1 VINGINTR
9 SYTSRDFADSAKVVN
24 YTRGVI
30 MSKIAVA
37 STLVAEHDSLTR
49 FRGSLRAGAVA
60 LILGGIAS
68 AVVPLFTAGIPTAP
82 EHNVAFAQGANT
94 LGWRLGM
101 IVALVYQA
109 LLVLGSLALY
119 VHLAQSSAEGWAF
132 AGLVVTVCFTM
143 LFMPMMGFAA
153 FVVPAV
159 GALLEAGHADAVA
172 VMDQTFREPFAVLP
186 FLGGILVNLG
196 PILNGVAVWRSGALP
211 KWVGLLLIG
220 GGVLGVPAFLDVP
233 QAQLVAPLITGSAM
247 IAVGVSL
254 WKLLG

>member
-1 VINGINTR
+1 MNPSAIA
-9 SYTSRDFADSAKVVN
+9 STSVAERDFQ
-24 YTRGVI
+24 
-30 MSKIAVA
+30 
-37 STLVAEHDSLTR
+37 AE
-49 FRGSLRAGAVA
+49 FRRSIRAGAVA
-60 LILGGIAS
+60 LILGGIAG
-68 AVVPLFTAGIPTAP
+68 AVVPLLTAGIPTAP

-119 VHLAQSSAEGWAF
+119 VHLAQSSAERWAF

-143 LFMPMMGFAA
+143 LFVPMMGFAA

-159 GALLEAGHADAVA
+159 GALIEAGHADAVA
-172 VMDQTFREPFAVLP
+172 VMGQTFREPFAALP
-186 FLGGILVNLG
+186 FLAGILVNLG
-196 PILNGVAVWRSGALP
+196 PVVNAVAVWRSGTLP
-211 KWVGLLLIG
+211 KWAGLLLIG

-233 QAQLVAPLITGSAM
+233 QAQLLAPLVGGSAM

-254 WKLLG
+254 WKRPIAHGMRTITTQR